1 MWDDIQAAI
10 PLGFLLS
17 FMIGPVFF
25 VLLETSAIKGF
36 RAALVFDLG
45 VIIADALFLTIAYF
59 SSFQLLENLSNQ
71 PGLYVFGGVILLVYG
86 ITTFFKRA
94 TKKSDTNIKANKNDY
109 LSLMIKGF
117 LLNFINIGVL
127 VFWLGIIIVVGP
139 SLDNEPRRIVV
150 FFSAMIGAYFVTDI
164 FKILL
169 AKQLK
174 RKLTP
179 KRIFLIKKGLGIILI
194 ICGLVLIVKGF
205 LPKDRFNIEDGIERI
220 DLGYSDAVPDESK
233 RILILG
239 GLSYKLGKNPNY

>member
-1 MWDDIQAAI
+1 MWEDIQAAI
-10 PLGFLLS
+10 PLGFFLS

-36 RAALVFDLG
+36 RAAISFNLG
-45 VIIADALFLTIAYF
+45 VILADVIFITAAYF

-86 ITTFFKRA
+86 ITTFV
-94 TKKSDTNIKANKNDY
+94 KKDVKKQITGDHPRISASRSY
-109 LSLMIKGF
+109 LGLFIKGF

-139 SLDNEPRRIVV
+139 SLDNDPQRIVI
-150 FFSAMIGAYFVTDI
+150 FFSTMVLAYFITDI

-174 RKLTP
+174 QKLTQE
-179 KRIFLIKKGLGIILI
+179 RIRLVKKGLGILLV
-194 ICGLVLIVKGF
+194 ICGLVLVTKGF
-205 LPKDRFNIEDGIERI
+205 LPKDKFNIEKGIEQIEKIR
-220 DLGYSDAVPDESK
+220 E
-233 RILILG
+233 
-239 GLSYKLGKNPNY
+239 

>member
-1 MWDDIQAAI
+1 MLEDIQAAI

-25 VLLETSAIKGF
+25 VLLETSALKGF
-36 RAALVFDLG
+36 RAAIAFDLG
-45 VIIADALFLTIAYF
+45 VVIADILFITLAYF

-86 ITTFFKRA
+86 ITSFIKKE
-94 TKKSDTNIKANKNDY
+94 TKKNTKINKDGKTKVSKGY
-109 LSLMIKGF
+109 LGLFIKGF

-127 VFWLGIIIVVGP
+127 VFWLGIIIIVGP
-139 SLDNEPRRIVV
+139 SVDNNPKRIVV
-150 FFSAMIGAYFVTDI
+150 FFGTMLLAYFITDV

-179 KRIFLIKKGLGIILI
+179 ERIYVIKKGLGVILI
-194 ICGLVLIVKGF
+194 ICGIVLIIKGF
-205 LPKDRFNIEDGIERI
+205 LPKDKFNIEKGIEHIEKIR
-220 DLGYSDAVPDESK
+220 E
-233 RILILG
+233 
-239 GLSYKLGKNPNY
+239 

>member
-1 MWDDIQAAI
+1 MLDDIQAAI

-25 VLLETSAIKGF
+25 VLLETSAVKGF

-45 VIIADALFLTIAYF
+45 VILADMFFLTVAYF

-86 ITTFFKRA
+86 ITTYFKTEIKKDKPALR
-94 TKKSDTNIKANKNDY
+94 TKKNGY
-109 LSLMIKGF
+109 LSLFVKGF

-139 SLDNEPRRIVV
+139 SLNNDPNRILV
-150 FFSAMIGAYFVTDI
+150 FFTTMLTAYLTTDI

-174 RKLTP
+174 RKLTY
-179 KRIFLIKKGLGIILI
+179 KRISQVKKGLGIILI
-194 ICGLVLIVKGF
+194 ICGLVLITKGF
-205 LPKDRFNIEDGIERI
+205 LPKDKFNIEKGIEKIEHIR
-220 DLGYSDAVPDESK
+220 E
-233 RILILG
+233 
-239 GLSYKLGKNPNY
+239 